1 VTTRGRVLIVDDDV
15 HVRDVV
21 TAILELNGFEVTA
34 LCDGIDA
41 LDVREDFQAILLDL
55 QMPVF
60 DGERL
65 LDYWHMTNPALL
77 QKVIVLTGY
86 SRRRWSAGATPYA
99 TLEKPV
105 RHEELIRLVRECA
118 ARVQSQTTEGIE
130 GET

>member
-1 VTTRGRVLIVDDDV
+1 MTAQRRVLIVDDDA

-21 TAILELNGFEVTA
+21 TVILELHGFAVTT

-41 LDVREDFQAILLDL
+41 LDVREDFDAILLDL

-77 QKVIVLTGY
+77 QKVIVMTGY
-86 SRRRWSAGATPYA
+86 SRRRSSAEVMPYA
-99 TLEKPV
+99 IVEKPV
-105 RHEELIRLVRECA
+105 RRDEIVRLVRECA
-118 ARVQSQTTEGIE
+118 VRAQSQVTG
-130 GET
+130 GGDPET

>member
-1 VTTRGRVLIVDDDV
+1 VTTQGRVLIVDDDA

-21 TAILELNGFEVTA
+21 TAILELSGFEVTA

-41 LDVREDFQAILLDL
+41 LDIRDDFQAILLDL

-86 SRRRWSAGATPYA
+86 SRRRWNGPAKPYA
-99 TLEKPV
+99 TIEKPV
-105 RHEELIRLVRECA
+105 RHEEILRLVHECA
-118 ARVQSQTTEGIE
+118 ARTQSQ
-130 GET
+130 ETGGLDPQT